1 MVGVNIETLWAWLG
15 DKRRAIRKI
24 SERSPPK
31 TIEPPSAP
39 SDELLH
45 PGIAGEEEKEDEGVA
60 EALRLK
66 MKESDE
72 DKEGKEEEQEQ
83 EEEEEEAWRKEREAL
98 LSRVTHLHLERRGI
112 THIEDVGVCPAARV
126 AFLQHNHLTRLANL
140 RPLRLLQELYLQD
153 NHITRLEGLKELP
166 SLRRLLVG
174 GNRVGVVEGL
184 PHGLQELHIQEQ
196 RLPPGDALVLDPH
209 ALAAVQDTLLLLDVS
224 GNRMTEL
231 GPVGLLNNLKVLRAG
246 NNDLRTLSHLAAVLG
261 RLRHLQEAYFTGN
274 PVTAHRRYRP
284 ALILASQ
291 PKLENLDG
299 RAVTSYSRDFLVQTN
314 RHRRALRQ
322 EKEARPPSPPEA
334 SQDAVKPDAHLLF
347 TSTSHPV
354 TTSECATGPMFV
366 LGALR
371 RPEFDLIL
379 SRAQRRARAFEREG
393 TAASPGSELEDWSVL
408 DEERFYVSNGEIPE
422 ERR

>member
-1 MVGVNIETLWAWLG
+1 MV
-15 DKRRAIRKI
+15 D
-24 SERSPPK
+24 
-31 TIEPPSAP
+31 
-39 SDELLH
+39 
-45 PGIAGEEEKEDEGVA
+45 
-60 EALRLK
+60 
-66 MKESDE
+66 
-72 DKEGKEEEQEQ
+72 
-83 EEEEEEAWRKEREAL
+83 
-98 LSRVTHLHLERRGI
+98 
-112 THIEDVGVCPAARV
+112 
-126 AFLQHNHLTRLANL
+126 
-140 RPLRLLQELYLQD
+140 
-153 NHITRLEGLKELP
+153 RLEGLKELP

-246 NNDLRTLSHLAAVLG
+246 DNDLRTLSHLTAVIG
-261 RLRHLQEAYFTGN
+261 RLRHLQEAHFVGN

-299 RAVTSYSRDFLVQTN
+299 RDVSSYSRDFLVQAN
-314 RHRRALRQ
+314 RHRQALRQ

-334 SQDAVKPDAHLLF
+334 SQEAVKPDAHLLF
-347 TSTSHPV
+347 TSASHSANA
-354 TTSECATGPMFV
+354 SECATGPMFV

-379 SRAQRRARAFEREG
+379 SRAQRRAKALERE
-393 TAASPGSELEDWSVL
+393 AAATSPGSELEGL
-408 DEERFYVSNGEIPE
+408 DEDRFFASNGGAPEGGRRGDEDDDAHWSGGSRARGGAPLEKNVWFPAGDASPPE
-422 ERR
+422 ELPRLVPRPYWRNKPPAPRVHFPGKSKYKKIAGCIHRKYKKLTLEV